1 MSRSKLE
8 QVLELLINEER
19 EAAEELL
26 HDFIVENARQI
37 HEELLNESD
46 EVVEED
52 LEDLDESE
60 EEDLEESEEELEEG
74 SLDLDDETSD
84 EIMSDEEEIE
94 SEEFYD
100 EDEMDDEEAVDDLEM
115 GDEDGDEG
123 DMETRVDDLE
133 SALAELEAEFEK
145 IMNGEEAD
153 AEEDDDAE
161 AEDDMEESFEL
172 ELEESDDEDLDESE
186 ELDLDESDD
195 DAEDDEKLD
204 EYVTP
209 VSASEGDNGVQ
220 TKSTVNA
227 NPKRPGDE
235 SSAAPIKTHDGNT
248 SGGKGDAPKD
258 MSTKNVNV
266 SGNKKSP
273 AMSKQTA
280 KPGDNGVNTK
290 SITS

>member
-1 MSRSKLE
+1 MSSKLE

-46 EVVEED
+46 EVVEEE

-60 EEDLEESEEELEEG
+60 DEIVDESEEELEEG
-74 SLDLDDETSD
+74 FEDEAEEESSD
-84 EIMSDEEEIE
+84 ELEADAEEIE
-94 SEEFYD
+94 NEEFYD
-100 EDEMDDEEAVDDLEM
+100 EDEMDDDEALDDLEM
-115 GDEDGDEG
+115 GDDEAEG

-153 AEEDDDAE
+153 ADDAD
-161 AEDDMEESFEL
+161 AEDEDEEMEEGFEL
-172 ELEESDDEDLDESE
+172 ELDESEDEDLEEGEELDLEESDDDADEDE
-186 ELDLDESDD
+186 ELN
-195 DAEDDEKLD
+195 

-209 VSASEGDNGVQ
+209 VSASAGDNGDQ

-227 NPKRPGDE
+227 NPARPGDE
-235 SSAAPIKTHDGNT
+235 SNAAPIKTHDGNT
-248 SGGKGDAPKD
+248 AGGKGDAPKD
-258 MSTKNVNV
+258 MNTKNVNV
-266 SGNKKSP
+266 SGNSKAP
-273 AMSKQTA
+273 AMSNQTA
-280 KPGDNGVNTK
+280 KPGDNGVNNK

>member
-1 MSRSKLE
+1 M
-8 QVLELLINEER
+8 
-19 EAAEELL
+19 
-26 HDFIVENARQI
+26 
-37 HEELLNESD
+37 ES
-46 EVVEED
+46 
-52 LEDLDESE
+52 
-60 EEDLEESEEELEEG
+60 
-74 SLDLDDETSD
+74 
-84 EIMSDEEEIE
+84 
-94 SEEFYD
+94 
-100 EDEMDDEEAVDDLEM
+100 
-115 GDEDGDEG
+115 
-123 DMETRVDDLE
+123 RVDDLE

-145 IMNGEEAD
+145 IMNGEDADADDAD
-153 AEEDDDAE
+153 AED
-161 AEDDMEESFEL
+161 EDDMEESFEL

-195 DAEDDEKLD
+195 DAEEDEKLD

-209 VSASEGDNGVQ
+209 VSASEGDNGDN
-220 TKSTVNA
+220 TASTVNA
-227 NPKRPGDE
+227 NPKRPGDD
-235 SSAAPIKTHDGNT
+235 SNAAPVKTHDGNT

>member
-26 HDFIVENARQI
+26 HDFIVENARHI

-60 EEDLEESEEELEEG
+60 EELDESEEELEEG
-74 SLDLDDETSD
+74 SLDLDDDTSD
-84 EIMSDEEEIE
+84 EIESDEEEIE

-115 GDEDGDEG
+115 GDEAGDD

-145 IMNGEEAD
+145 IMSGEEAD
-153 AEEDDDAE
+153 ADDADDAE
-161 AEDDMEESFEL
+161 AEDEDEMEESFEL
-172 ELEESDDEDLDESE
+172 ELDESEDEDLEEGE
-186 ELDLDESDD
+186 ELDLEESDD
-195 DAEDDEKLD
+195 DADDEELN

-209 VSASEGDNGVQ
+209 VSASAGDNGDN
-220 TKSTVNA
+220 TASTVNA

-266 SGNKKSP
+266 SGNKKAP
-273 AMSKQTA
+273 AMSKQAA

>member
-46 EVVEED
+46 EVVEEN

-60 EEDLEESEEELEEG
+60 EELEESEDEDLEEG
-74 SLDLDDETSD
+74 EDYDLEDEASD
-84 EIMSDEEEIE
+84 EIESDAEEIE
-94 SEEFYD
+94 SEEIYD
-100 EDEMDDEEAVDDLEM
+100 EDEMDDDEALDDLEM
-115 GDEDGDEG
+115 GDDEAEE

-145 IMNGEEAD
+145 IMSGDNDDMDME
-153 AEEDDDAE
+153 DDAE
-161 AEDDMEESFEL
+161 AEDEMEESFEL
-172 ELEESDDEDLDESE
+172 ELDESE
-186 ELDLDESDD
+186 DDELDLEESED
-195 DAEDDEKLD
+195 DADDEELN

-209 VSASEGDNGVQ
+209 VSASEGDNGDN
-220 TKSTVNA
+220 TASTVNA
-227 NPKRPGDE
+227 NPKRPGDD
-235 SSAAPIKTHDGNT
+235 SNAAPVKTHDGNT
-248 SGGKGDAPKD
+248 AGGKGDAPKD
-258 MSTKNVNV
+258 MNTKNVNV
-266 SGNKKSP
+266 SGNSKAP
-273 AMSKQTA
+273 AMSGQTA

-290 SITS
+290 SIT